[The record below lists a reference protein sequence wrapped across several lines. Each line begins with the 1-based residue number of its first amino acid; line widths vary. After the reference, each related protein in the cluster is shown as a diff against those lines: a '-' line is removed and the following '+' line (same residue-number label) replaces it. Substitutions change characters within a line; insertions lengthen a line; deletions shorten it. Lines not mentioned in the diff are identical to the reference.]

1 MEKIN
6 QIFEKLFEKV
16 PGGVFGLLSV
26 SIGIFIDIMGLSL
39 PGYSIFTHTVSSL
52 GIGPA
57 GLLFN
62 IGLIL
67 CGITAIPFEIYL
79 GKSISRDI
87 VNDKVIKTTVA
98 ISIISSLSLSLVG
111 FFPINQE
118 NDIKMF
124 FHGFFASISFIGGL
138 IYIIIFSLFILKDQR
153 FMKLQAYMGFTVCGF
168 FILYF
173 CTLVPF
179 TEWLAVFSI
188 IIWTIFLSS
197 YMLFKKV

>member
-6 QIFEKLFEKV
+6 QIFDKLFEKV

-26 SIGIFIDIMGLSL
+26 SIGIFIDIIGLSF

-67 CGITAIPFEIYL
+67 CGITAIFFDIYL
-79 GKSISRDI
+79 GKSISMD
-87 VNDKVIKTTVA
+87 NDNEMVKKTVVA
-98 ISIISSLSLSLVG
+98 ISIISSISLSLVG

-118 NDIKMF
+118 NDIIIF
-124 FHGFFASISFIGGL
+124 FHGFFAAISFIGGL
-138 IYIIIFSLFILKDQR
+138 IYMIIFSLFILKDQK

-173 CTLVPF
+173 CTLVPL
-179 TEWLAVFSI
+179 TEWLVIFSI
-188 IIWTIFLSS
+188 IIWTIFTSS
-197 YMLFKKV
+197 YMLYRKI